1 MKVSYQWLSRLVDL
15 DGVTPEELA
24 NKFTFAGA
32 EVEGVDR
39 LASGTNLVIG
49 HILECEPHPDSDHL
63 HVLKVDEGEKYGVVQ
78 IVCGAPNARK
88 GLKVIVAR
96 PGAKLPEVEI
106 KPSAIRGVESNGMCC
121 SLLELGVDR
130 KFLTEYQLAGIEELP
145 EDAPVGEENVLD
157 YLGLGDTI
165 IDLDL
170 LPNRPDLYAVYN
182 IAREA
187 ACLLSREVKIPEQK
201 DYASYKPE
209 FEVGS
214 TAPKCPAFS
223 IRIAHDVKNAPSP
236 LWMKRA
242 LEASG
247 IRSINAV
254 VDIGNYVMLA
264 TGQPLNMY
272 DLDKLPSHSLIV
284 RDDLEEEFLA
294 MDGNSYKL
302 EKGDLVVT
310 SSGKPMCLA
319 GIMTA
324 DACRVD
330 ENTKNI
336 AIEAANFGYAEIR
349 RTSNR
354 IGLASDSSM
363 RFCKGISPNQAEE
376 VLIMASALLKE
387 ICGAEKISST
397 SVYDSLAHEPKRI
410 ATSLSYINS
419 RLGTSFSEE
428 EVLEVLKRDN
438 LKLLSAKDGEY
449 EFEIPSYRI
458 DMDGEADISE
468 EVIRILGYDNV
479 KSILPYSEL
488 ALTGLTL
495 AQQKTRSVRNYLLAN
510 GVNEALT
517 YTLTSKEATRA
528 FAFLDESEPYV
539 LQNPMTVE
547 REAVRKG
554 LADSLLQCA
563 TYNAARQNKD
573 VALFEV
579 SDVDSHGRAGKNL
592 CIVLSG
598 SKHMQGSLS
607 VAPYSFFDAKGL
619 VYGVLAMLGLGEN
632 RFQIAP
638 WSLGGEE
645 LHPGRSA
652 EIRMGK
658 RLIGYIGELHPL
670 ELKRRD
676 LKNAVVAEL
685 DFSFLLE
692 QKTSMPKASIP
703 PRFPSV
709 SRDLAFLVD
718 SSVSYASIKRELQK
732 TSSLLK
738 GIEIFDLYQGANIV
752 SGKKSMALTLTFLA
766 EDRTLREEEVA
777 DATKKVVSTLASKFG
792 AEVRS

>member
-1 MKVSYQWLSRLVDL
+1 MKVSYQWLRTLVDL
-15 DGVTPEELA
+15 EGVTPEELA

-32 EVEGVDR
+32 EVEGIER

-49 HILECEPHPDSDHL
+49 EILECEEHPDSDHL
-63 HVLKVDEGEKYGVVQ
+63 HVLKVDEGEKYGVAQ

-96 PGAKLPEVEI
+96 PGAKLPAVEI
-106 KPSAIRGVESNGMCC
+106 KPSVIRGVESNGMCC

-145 EDAPVGEENVLD
+145 LDAPVGEENVLD

-165 IDLDL
+165 IDLSL
-170 LPNRPDLYAVYN
+170 LPNRPDLYAVNN

-187 ACLLSREVKIPEQK
+187 GCLLCRKTSLPLYK
-201 DYASYKPE
+201 DYASFDAH

-214 TAPKCPAFS
+214 TANKCPAFS
-223 IRIAHDVKNAPSP
+223 NRVVKGVKNCPSP

-272 DLDKLPSHSLIV
+272 DLDKLPKHSLIV

-310 SSGKPMCLA
+310 SDGKPMCLA

-330 ENTKNI
+330 DNTVNI

-354 IGLASDSSM
+354 IGLASDSSQ
-363 RFCKGISPNQAEE
+363 RFCKGINPNQAEE
-376 VLIMASALLKE
+376 VLVMASALLKE
-387 ICGAEKISST
+387 ICGAESVSAT
-397 SVYDSLAHEPKRI
+397 DVYDTLSHEKKVI
-410 ATSLSYINS
+410 KTSLSYING
-419 RLGTSFSEE
+419 RLGTSFTEE
-428 EVLEVLKRDN
+428 EVLDVLERDN
-438 LKLLSAKDGEY
+438 LKLLKKSGDVY
-449 EFEIPSYRI
+449 EFEIPSFRI
-458 DMDGEADISE
+458 DMDGEADVSE
-468 EVIRILGYDNV
+468 EVIRILGYGHV

-488 ALTGLTL
+488 SCTGLTP
-495 AQQKTRSVRNYLLAN
+495 AQQKTRSIRNYLLAS
-510 GVNEALT
+510 GINEALT
-517 YTLTSKEATRA
+517 YTLTSKEACSA
-528 FAFLDESEPYV
+528 FAYLDDSEPYI
-539 LQNPMTVE
+539 LRNPMTVE

-554 LADSLLQCA
+554 LVDSLLQCA

-579 SDVDSHGRAGKNL
+579 SDVDSHGRTGKNL
-592 CIVLSG
+592 AIVLSG
-598 SKHMQGSLS
+598 ARHAQGNLAT
-607 VAPYSFFDAKGL
+607 APYSFFDAKGL
-619 VYGVLAMLGLGEN
+619 VYGVLSLLGLGEN

-638 WSLGGEE
+638 WSLGGQE

-670 ELKRRD
+670 ELKKRD

-692 QKTSMPKASIP
+692 QKTSLPKATIP
-703 PRFPSV
+703 PKFPSV

-718 SSVSYASIKRELQK
+718 SSVAYASIKRELQK

-738 GIEIFDLYQGANIV
+738 GIEIFDLYQGANIA
-752 SGKKSMALTLTFLA
+752 SGRKSMAITLTFLA

-777 DATKKVVSTLASKFG
+777 DATKKVISTLASKFG